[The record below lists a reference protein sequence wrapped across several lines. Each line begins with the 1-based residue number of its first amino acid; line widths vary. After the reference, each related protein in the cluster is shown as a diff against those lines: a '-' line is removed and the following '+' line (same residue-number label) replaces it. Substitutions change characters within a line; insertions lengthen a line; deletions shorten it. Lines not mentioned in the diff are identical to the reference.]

1 MIFTDCLHAEESPC
15 REVYKQKGSV
25 VMIFYS
31 EISVFIFK
39 QKGRLSWK
47 APISFL
53 LTTDKLHPPPL
64 EAVIIFIV
72 LWIISKRIKYSEGLL
87 LQTKTL

>member
-1 MIFTDCLHAEESPC
+1 MIFTDCLHAEESPR
-15 REVYKQKGSV
+15 REVYKQNGSV

-47 APISFL
+47 AP
-53 LTTDKLHPPPL
+53 TDKLHPPPL

-72 LWIISKRIKYSEGLL
+72 LWIISKRIKYNEGLL
-87 LQTKTL
+87 LQTQTL